1 MSFFA
6 SARNLLR
13 SLSLSI
19 PLTIIFFDNVAY
31 VAKVEGV
38 SMQPTLNDD
47 ALLEDPES
55 TFKRYFY
62 RFNSSDLVLLSHWS
76 TRNYNIH
83 RGDIVSLV
91 SPKNPSVI
99 IIKRVIALEG
109 DTVITRENL
118 KFESIKIPRGHCWVE
133 GDNHLKSM
141 DSNVFGPVAVGLVT
155 ARAQCVLWP
164 PRRWRALDAQL
175 PPDRSASL
183 VSVRPYN
190 GSYNSGQQFIIELKN
205 APPCHFDLSS
215 FEEHTRIE

>member
-1 MSFFA
+1 MSFFT

-47 ALLEDPES
+47 ALVEDPES

-76 TRNYNIH
+76 TRNYNIQ

-91 SPKNPSVI
+91 SPKNPNQV

-109 DTVITRENL
+109 
-118 KFESIKIPRGHCWVE
+118 ESLFCISVFLLTKHLFYHFRRYC
-133 GDNHLKSM
+133 DN
-141 DSNVFGPVAVGLVT
+141 
-155 ARAQCVLWP
+155 
-164 PRRWRALDAQL
+164 
-175 PPDRSASL
+175 
-183 VSVRPYN
+183 
-190 GSYNSGQQFIIELKN
+190 
-205 APPCHFDLSS
+205 
-215 FEEHTRIE
+215 